1 MPKPPNGIL
10 VVADDMG
17 YGYFGIFNDGPAKTP
32 HLDALV
38 GGGVCLT
45 QHYAGS
51 PACSPSRAAL
61 LTGH

>member
-1 MPKPPNGIL
+1 MPKPPNVIL

-17 YGYFGIFNDGPAKTP
+17 YCAFGIFNDSPAKTP

-51 PACSPSRAAL
+51 PA
-61 LTGH
+61 